1 MTTGNRSNI
10 IDLASRLNHTK
21 NTQESVF
28 LNLASQLIAD
38 HATPN
43 ESEHHQQQITGD
55 NNLQLSSN
63 PTAQQRI
70 DGSWNIQISGHSPEL
85 DARLAQ
91 IERLLKKQKK
101 YSTLLVQQ

>member
-10 IDLASRLNHTK
+10 IDLASRLKHTE

-43 ESEHHQQQITGD
+43 ESEHHQQITGD
-55 NNLQLSSN
+55 NNLQLSSK
-63 PTAQQRI
+63 PAAQQRI

-91 IERLLKKQKK
+91 IERLLKKNKK
-101 YSTLLVQQ
+101 STQHC